1 MRMNLVER
9 VRNIILAPQVEWAV
23 IDAEPTDIRE
33 IYARYVA
40 PLALVP
46 AVAGFIGGS
55 LIGIGVPG
63 VGTVR
68 VGVAAGLFGAV
79 LQFLLLL
86 GFVYVLA
93 LVINAL
99 APMFGGRMDIV
110 AAFKVAA
117 YASTP
122 AWLAGVFAIVP
133 AFAFL
138 SVVGLYGLY
147 LLFLAAVSDARPT
160 GVRRPLHGV
169 GGRRV
174 HGAGPHGRRRAR
186 PRCGRACLRLDRLS
200 CPRPPRPSCPRCR
213 FWRTAAS
220 RRLRSPSARARAGC
234 SPATA
239 SPA

>member
-138 SVVGLYGLY
+138 TVVGLYGLY
-147 LLFLAAVSDARPT
+147 LLFLGLPS
-160 GVRRPLHGV
+160 LM
-169 GGRRV
+169 
-174 HGAGPHGRRRAR
+174 RAR
-186 PRCGRACLRLDRLS
+186 PESAVLY
-200 CPRPPRPSCPRCR
+200 
-213 FWRTAAS
+213 TALVAGAS
-220 RRLRSPSARARAGC
+220 MALALMVAGVLGLVAGAHV
-234 SPATA
+234 SV
-239 SPA
+239 